1 VDIAFAEHLDLLDLH
16 GRAAVA
22 SLSQLGPDDTLPPRG
37 VPVHAATREHWAT
50 LEIWAWSLENPG
62 QHWSTR
68 AEPAP
73 PADHSQAVAAVA
85 SELMRLEDLLR
96 ATGPDAVV
104 DYFGRPGTSAQVAR
118 LLAHEAIAFALA
130 TSLAAGR
137 ATPGLDPAAAAD
149 GIDRA
154 LEHWAEP
161 DAGVAWQPQPALL
174 HATDGGLSDVGTPDG
189 GRSWPV
195 SYGLDRRGD
204 SGAVRAGT
212 EAEPSVVVEGPATAL
227 LRWLHG
233 HEVGADLT
241 VSGDPDAVRTLRLA
255 LGHETAPEP
264 RRRGWW
270 R

>member
-1 VDIAFAEHLDLLDLH
+1 
-16 GRAAVA
+16 
-22 SLSQLGPDDTLPPRG
+22 

-62 QHWSTR
+62 QHWSAR
-68 AEPAP
+68 EEPVP
-73 PADHSQAVAAVA
+73 PVDHGHAVAAVA
-85 SELMRLEDLLR
+85 SELSRLEELLL

-104 DYFGRPGTSAQVAR
+104 DYFGRPGTSAEVAR
-118 LLAHEAIAFALA
+118 LLAHEAIVFALS

-174 HATDGGLSDVGTPDG
+174 HATDAGAPDRG
-189 GRSWPV
+189 WSWPV
-195 SYGLDRRGD
+195 SYGVDRRGD
-204 SGAVRAGT
+204 GGAVRAGT
-212 EAEPSVVVEGPATAL
+212 EAEPSVVVEGPAAAL

-233 HEVGADLT
+233 HEVGHDLT

-255 LGHETAPEP
+255 LGHEMAPEP